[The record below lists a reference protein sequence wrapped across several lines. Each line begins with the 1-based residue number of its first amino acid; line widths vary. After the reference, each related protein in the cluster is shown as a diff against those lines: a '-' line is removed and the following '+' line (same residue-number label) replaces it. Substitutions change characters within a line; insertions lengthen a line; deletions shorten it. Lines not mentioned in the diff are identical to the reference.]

1 MKVKLKSDLLVSNSG
16 VAYQKQPTCTH
27 SAAGSEFNH
36 HSRNSHCSMKPGPTF
51 SKLLREILGIF
62 LILGHSLMIHGKTL
76 TRHNLLYLLIHDLK
90 MSRN

>member
-36 HSRNSHCSMKPGPTF
+36 HSRHSYCSM
-51 SKLLREILGIF
+51 
-62 LILGHSLMIHGKTL
+62 
-76 TRHNLLYLLIHDLK
+76 
-90 MSRN
+90 